1 MIRSA
6 PRNGRE
12 ATPHWRAARE
22 GRLVMPF
29 CAGCGRLDWPP
40 ADQCPRCGGALIW
53 RDCSGHGTIVTFSI
67 VRRPVQPEWKDEV
80 PYVVA
85 FVALDEGPRLLSNIV
100 DCDPETVAIGQRVTC
115 AFVETTDPELG
126 LPVFR
131 PAPP

>member
-22 GRLVMPF
+22 GRLSMPF
-29 CAGCGRLDWPP
+29 CACGHVNWPP
-40 ADQCPRCGGALIW
+40 ADLCPGCGAVPQW
-53 RDCSGHGTIVTFSI
+53 RDCTGAGTIVTFAI
-67 VRRPVQPEWKDEV
+67 VRRPVQPEWQSEV

-100 DCDPETVAIGQRVTC
+100 DCDPETLAIGQRVVC
-115 AFVETTDPELG
+115 RFVETTDPELG

-131 PAPP
+131 PA